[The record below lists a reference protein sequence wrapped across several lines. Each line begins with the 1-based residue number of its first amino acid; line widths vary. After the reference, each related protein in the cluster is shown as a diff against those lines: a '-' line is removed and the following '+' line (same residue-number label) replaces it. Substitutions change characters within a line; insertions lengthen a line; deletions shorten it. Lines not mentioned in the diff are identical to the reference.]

1 MDHKYVQI
9 EITESAIIENTVIVE
24 LIQKFHD
31 AGFDI
36 LLDDFGSG
44 YSSLASL
51 NQMPFDTNKLDKSHV
66 DYVGIENGEKL
77 LIFIVQLVQSLGMKI
92 TAEGVEYKEQL
103 DFLENLNCDDIQ
115 GFYFSKPL
123 KLADFS
129 AKLTEN
135 N

>member
-51 NQMPFDTNKLDKSHV
+51 NQMPFDTINLIKA
-66 DYVGIENGEKL
+66 L
-77 LIFIVQLVQSLGMKI
+77 LIMLAMKMVRSFLNLLYSLSR
-92 TAEGVEYKEQL
+92 V
-103 DFLENLNCDDIQ
+103 LE
-115 GFYFSKPL
+115 
-123 KLADFS
+123 
-129 AKLTEN
+129 
-135 N
+135 

>member
-1 MDHKYVQI
+1 MSV
-9 EITESAIIENTVIVE
+9 
-24 LIQKFHD
+24 
-31 AGFDI
+31 
-36 LLDDFGSG
+36 
-44 YSSLASL
+44 
-51 NQMPFDTNKLDKSHV
+51 PPV
-66 DYVGIENGEKL
+66 DCAVCFRKVNFLK
-77 LIFIVQLVQSLGMKI
+77 FIVQLVQSLGMKI

-123 KLADFS
+123 MLADFS